1 MQREDNLE
9 NSCTI
14 FYKWAK
20 RGKIVGQIK
29 TKYDTTRWYANLYNT
44 LSVNDFFYPMHY
56 YYKVPDWCRYI
67 DHYFL
72 TPIFGKLMG
81 KWRKFCYR
89 QAYIECGKKFGPL
102 EHVMDWD
109 DLFTPEE
116 LEKITTMKWEKY
128 E

>member
-1 MQREDNLE
+1 MKIRGGQR
-9 NSCTI
+9 
-14 FYKWAK
+14 
-20 RGKIVGQIK
+20 RGIEAALASALFLG
-29 TKYDTTRWYANLYNT
+29 
-44 LSVNDFFYPMHY
+44 
-56 YYKVPDWCRYI
+56 
-67 DHYFL
+67 L